1 MSTAAEE
8 VTASSDEMVKSIES
22 VKAITEET
30 TASTEQMAAHNY
42 EVQQSMDQINEI
54 TQESG
59 EAIEQ
64 SSASAEELS
73 SQFEE
78 VVASATSLDDMAVN
92 LNGAVGRFKLDEDTG
107 QVESTSPSLANS
119 ETIDEELAAY
129 VLTLVCR
136 KKALAFLRG
145 FFYSTSKSMR
155 SSNSCSSPLLQSLN

>member
-22 VKAITEET
+22 VNAITEET
-30 TASTEQMAAHNY
+30 TASTEQMAASNY

-64 SSASAEELS
+64 SSASTEELS
-73 SQFEE
+73 SQVEE
-78 VVASATSLDDMAVN
+78 VVASATSLGDMAVT
-92 LNGAVGRFKLDEDTG
+92 LNDAVGRFKLDEGTG
-107 QVESTSPSLANS
+107 QVESTSPTLDNS
-119 ETIDEELAAY
+119 ETIDEELAPC

-136 KKALAFLRG
+136 KNALAEMRRR
-145 FFYSTSKSMR
+145 FYSTSKLMR
-155 SSNSCSSPLLQSLN
+155 SSNSRSSPLLQSLN